1 MSQWSIQSK
10 KTFYKGNFI
19 WKMKSQTVGGF
30 FKTLPK
36 PEQKRHNASVDLP
49 QKLKKVFV
57 YCLLPKCQY
66 KALNSQ

>member
-10 KTFYKGNFI
+10 KTFYKGNYI

-36 PEQKRHNASVDLP
+36 PEQKRHNASVDHP
-49 QKLKKVFV
+49 QKT
-57 YCLLPKCQY
+57 
-66 KALNSQ
+66 